1 MREIIIDSWPM
12 FTFLSTIL
20 MVWLQAK
27 GLWMIILCNKINIVT
42 VASISN
48 NVLIFFCL
56 QIYQGTLRKIFPV
69 TGFNKK
75 SFTAV

>member
-1 MREIIIDSWPM
+1 M

-48 NVLIFFCL
+48 NVLIFVYL
-56 QIYQGTLRKIFPV
+56 QIYQGTLRKIFAV

>member
-1 MREIIIDSWPM
+1 
-12 FTFLSTIL
+12 

-42 VASISN
+42 VASISKCSN
-48 NVLIFFCL
+48 FFCL
-56 QIYQGTLRKIFPV
+56 QIYQGDLRKIFPV

-75 SFTAV
+75 SFVAV